1 MSIKVAKILL
11 AGLILILINACDSG
25 PKVIESQST
34 KTAKAEITA
43 NSIPAL
49 NEITGSSKPATS
61 NEVYPDLSRQLV
73 TSNEHKV
80 VVEEVL
86 NTEKYTYM
94 NVKEDGK
101 KHWIAIPKNEVKVGE
116 TYIYTGG
123 LLKRNFFSR
132 EYDRTFET
140 IYLVSRI
147 RKAGGGIG
155 SGSALGEAI
164 SRTKAGASLDI
175 KVGKVKPTAGAIT
188 IAELF
193 KNKEKYKDQSVKITG
208 KCVKVNPKIMGRNWI
223 HLQDG
228 SGDELDL
235 TITTAQDIPLGAV
248 LSLEGVIALNKD
260 FGSGYRYDIIMEGA
274 EMK

>member
-1 MSIKVAKILL
+1 MSIKKAKILL
-11 AGLILILINACDSG
+11 AGLILIMVNACDSG

-34 KTAKAEITA
+34 QTAKAEITA

-49 NEITGSSKPATS
+49 QELGKTGHSAGDGHNHT
-61 NEVYPDLSRQLV
+61 
-73 TSNEHKV
+73 TAGEHKV

-94 NVKEDGK
+94 NVMEGDK
-101 KHWIAIPKNEVKVGE
+101 KHWIAIPKNEVTVGE

-123 LLKRNFFSR
+123 LLKKNFFSR

-140 IYLVSRI
+140 IYLVSKI
-147 RKAGGGIG
+147 RKAGGGANG
-155 SGSALGEAI
+155 NGSALEAAL
-164 SRTKAGASLDI
+164 SKTKVGASLDV
-175 KVGKVKPTAGAIT
+175 KVGKVKQAEGAIS

-208 KCVKVNPKIMGRNWI
+208 KCVKVNPEIMGRNWI

-248 LSLEGVIALNKD
+248 LTVEGVIALDKD

>member
-1 MSIKVAKILL
+1 MSIKIAKILL

-49 NEITGSSKPATS
+49 QELGKTSASSDGHNHAAAS
-61 NEVYPDLSRQLV
+61 A
-73 TSNEHKV
+73 NEHKV

-94 NVKEDGK
+94 NVTENGK

-116 TYIYTGG
+116 TYVYQGG

-132 EYDRTFET
+132 EYNRTFET
-140 IYLVSRI
+140 IYLVSKI
-147 RKAGGGIG
+147 KKAGADASGN
-155 SGSALGEAI
+155 GSALEEAL
-164 SRTKAGASLDI
+164 SKSKVGASIDV
-175 KVGKVKPTAGAIT
+175 KVGKVKPVAGAIT

-193 KNKEKYKDQSVKITG
+193 KNKEKYNNQAVKITG
-208 KCVKVNPKIMGRNWI
+208 KCVKVNPKIMGRNWV
-223 HLQDG
+223 HFQDG

-248 LSLEGVIALNKD
+248 LTLEGTIALDKD
-260 FGSGYRYDIIMEGA
+260 FGAGYRYDIIMEGA
-274 EMK
+274 EMQ

>member
-1 MSIKVAKILL
+1 MSIKIAKTLL
-11 AGLILILINACDSG
+11 AGLILIMINACDSG

-49 NEITGSSKPATS
+49 QELGKTSSTS
-61 NEVYPDLSRQLV
+61 DSHNHAAASA
-73 TSNEHKV
+73 NEHKV

-94 NVKEDGK
+94 NVTENGK

-116 TYIYTGG
+116 TYIYQGG

-140 IYLVSRI
+140 IYLVSKI
-147 RKAGGGIG
+147 RKADASGN
-155 SGSALGEAI
+155 GSALEEAL
-164 SRTKAGASLDI
+164 SKTKVGASLDV
-175 KVGKVKPTAGAIT
+175 KVGKVKSAEGAIT

-193 KNKEKYKDQSVKITG
+193 KNKEKYRDQAVKITG
-208 KCVKVNPKIMGRNWI
+208 KCVKVNPKIMGRNWV
-223 HLQDG
+223 HFQDG

-248 LSLEGVIALNKD
+248 LTLEGTIALDKD
-260 FGSGYRYDIIMEGA
+260 FGAGYRYDIIMEGA